1 MKIATGI
8 IGLMIGLLVLVQSC
22 TATTAARFAGREE
35 LIQAGSVGV
44 LAAFLTFVA
53 GAFAFGLPFVA
64 MVLFIIAGLLGF
76 LASGA
81 FTDMAIWG
89 TVDMILA
96 LMAFF
101 AWRSARK
108 AKQAPEAGK
117 VVGG

>member
-53 GAFAFGLPFVA
+53 GAFAFGLSGITSPKC
-64 MVLFIIAGLLGF
+64 GTD
-76 LASGA
+76 LA
-81 FTDMAIWG
+81 
-89 TVDMILA
+89 
-96 LMAFF
+96 
-101 AWRSARK
+101 AR
-108 AKQAPEAGK
+108 PH
-117 VVGG
+117 